1 MSSMSSGLMD
11 LGLVAAVD
19 RLGASNVI
27 AVTDAAAG
35 GRDARLRKA
44 LGVADAHL
52 LRAAVAMTH
61 RTAAMKRG
69 GSRRRIPTT
78 MAGKAAGWNQH

>member
-1 MSSMSSGLMD
+1 MSSGLMD

-44 LGVADAHL
+44 LGVGGL
-52 LRAAVAMTH
+52 SCCELRL
-61 RTAAMKRG
+61 
-69 GSRRRIPTT
+69 P
-78 MAGKAAGWNQH
+78 

>member
-19 RLGASNVI
+19 RLGASNAI

-44 LGVADAHL
+44 LGV
-52 LRAAVAMTH
+52 
-61 RTAAMKRG
+61 G
-69 GSRRRIPTT
+69 GLSCCERWLP
-78 MAGKAAGWNQH
+78 